1 MRNLLSGIGQAI
13 QAKAVQTTPV
23 QGQMMS
29 GKVVELMPDN
39 RAIVQ
44 LGKQKVHAQLETPLT
59 KGNAYLFQVER
70 TDPLLLLK
78 AIKGTPASSGRNDI
92 QQLLKQLGVPLT
104 KHNSLFLK
112 EILQQNIPFQ
122 KTEVKNALA
131 LLEGASD
138 KPLAR
143 QILVQMF
150 QKRFPIRS
158 SIFQALT
165 TKQTT
170 EFSSVLNQLQN
181 QFNDEQKSVSNEK
194 IRVLLSQM
202 KGAGSSLSSA
212 DLAVQRITTEVSAG
226 NDTSFQLFK
235 RAGIVKEE
243 ISFTKFQQT
252 WNQWA
257 GRAEGVDAVIQTH
270 PGAKG
275 TSAQN
280 PPFPQPLETMSTQL
294 KKLFDQQ
301 LPVTDKDLKT
311 LSQWL
316 QTTERMLH
324 YQSGQSS
331 NLRNQWTSQFNE
343 LSRRRVFEKL
353 TPFLPPQ
360 EKVILNDF
368 VKQMANQ
375 VSKGPEFSSGQLEK
389 VVQMGRQIE
398 GSQLPSE
405 QRSALI
411 DWMSRSSEF
420 LTLKEKDMMLLKLK
434 TVMDFSGFS
443 DERRLS
449 SSWQQGT
456 NPAHESTLKT
466 LLLQGLND
474 GTTPRPETA
483 KQMLHLLNGIQLT
496 SHVDQQHTL
505 QMALQIPG
513 DILGSLH
520 DIHMNLEG
528 RNTQEGTI
536 DPDFCHII
544 FYLDLANLK
553 ETVIDLNIM
562 DRRIAIT
569 VFNNSPKMEWL
580 AHQYKDSVREGLSDV
595 GYELSSLVTRQ
606 THERQTS
613 SKTNKDE
620 EREEGVDI
628 RV

>member
-59 KGNAYLFQVER
+59 KGNAYLFQVEK

-78 AIKGTPASSGRNDI
+78 AIKGTPVSSGRNDI

-122 KTEVKNALA
+122 QAEVKKALA
-131 LLEGASD
+131 LLEGAGD

-158 SIFQALT
+158 SIFQALA

-170 EFSSVLNQLQN
+170 EFSSVLTQLQN

-194 IRVLLSQM
+194 VRVLLSQM
-202 KGAGSSLSSA
+202 KGSGSSLSSA

-226 NDTSFQLFK
+226 KDTSFQLFK
-235 RAGIVKEE
+235 QAGIVREE
-243 ISFTKFQQT
+243 MSFTEFQQT

-257 GRAEGVDAVIQTH
+257 GKGEGVSAVSQTL
-270 PGAKG
+270 PGTKG
-275 TSAQN
+275 KSVQN
-280 PPFPQPLETMSTQL
+280 PPFPQPLETISTQL

-316 QTTERMLH
+316 QTSERVL
-324 YQSGQSS
+324 QADLSS
-331 NLRNQWTSQFNE
+331 NLRNQWTSQYNE

-353 TPFLPPQ
+353 TPFLSPQ

-368 VKQMANQ
+368 VKRMADP
-375 VSKGPEFSSGQLEK
+375 VSKGSEFASGQLEK
-389 VVQMGRQIE
+389 VIQMGRQIE

-405 QRSALI
+405 QKSALI

-420 LTLKEKDMMLLKLK
+420 LSLKEKDMMLLKLK

-449 SSWQQGT
+449 TSLQQGT
-456 NPAHESTLKT
+456 NQAHESTLKT

-513 DILGSLH
+513 DLLGSLH

-528 RNTQEGTI
+528 RKTQEGTI

-553 ETVIDLNIM
+553 ETVIDLNIV

-613 SKTNKDE
+613 SKTNKEE